1 MAHKQGKLFYLMGAS
16 GTGKDTLL
24 RCVRQRLPSKAPI
37 RFVRRY
43 ITRPEEQEGENHV
56 AVTETEFERLLQ
68 HGCFAMHWTSHG
80 LHYGIGTEIYRWLD
94 DGLNV
99 VVNGSREYFREAERT
114 HPSIIPILI
123 IVSERL
129 LRERLLLR
137 GRESAEEIEQRLARA
152 HAFSGALKHLRLIT
166 IDNSGPLEEACE
178 KLVSIFT
185 S

>member
-1 MAHKQGKLFYLMGAS
+1 MVHKQAKLFYLMGAS
-16 GTGKDTLL
+16 GSGKDALL

-56 AVTETEFERLLQ
+56 AVTEIEFERLLR

-80 LHYGIGTEIYRWLD
+80 LRYGIGTEIYRWLE

-99 VVNGSREYFREAERT
+99 VVNGSREYFSEAVRT
-114 HPSIIPILI
+114 HPNIVPILI

-129 LRERLLLR
+129 LRERLVQR

-152 HAFSGALKHLRLIT
+152 HTCSEAVKHPCLIT
-166 IDNSGPLEEACE
+166 IDNSGPLEEACGQ
-178 KLVSIFT
+178 LVSIFT